1 MFGIL
6 NNLSLLFTRRS
17 ACLIISVHTVTTN
30 CLHDSDISLD
40 TSIENSPNSID
51 TTINYTNKIVN
62 NELLLTIVKFKT
74 TLIEGL
80 ALA

>member
-17 ACLIISVHTVTTN
+17 ACLIISVHTVITN

-40 TSIENSPNSID
+40 TSIETSSNSID
-51 TTINYTNKIVN
+51 ITINSTNKIVN
-62 NELLLTIVKFKT
+62 NESIT
-74 TLIEGL
+74 THDSEI
-80 ALA
+80 

>member
-6 NNLSLLFTRRS
+6 NNLSLLFTRKS

-40 TSIENSPNSID
+40 TSIETSSNSID
-51 TTINYTNKIVN
+51 ITINSTNKIVN
-62 NELLLTIVKFKT
+62 NESIT
-74 TLIEGL
+74 THDSEI
-80 ALA
+80 